1 MEDTGQSEPILD
13 AVRRA
18 LEADT
23 DVRIED
29 PAIGLTD
36 DGSLFLEGVVA
47 DISVKR
53 TAANTARRALAGR
66 RPLEDRLR
74 VRARRGGELALRD
87 EVLRNLA
94 GESMFSEF
102 TLDVHAGSDYELVHD
117 GGPEASRINVHV
129 NGSVVRLEGRVP
141 SLDHQRFAEVLAWWA
156 PTCERVDNRLEV
168 ASGQDEDDNEITDTV
183 RMVLE
188 KDPLVI
194 ASQIRPGT
202 AGHVVELWG
211 LVASDEE
218 RRVAVSDAWYV
229 PGVWS
234 VVDHIVVRLPN
245 PA

>member
-1 MEDTGQSEPILD
+1 MADTGESEPIVE
-13 AVRRA
+13 AVGRA

-23 DVRIED
+23 QVRIDD

-36 DGSLFLEGVVA
+36 DGSLFLEGTVE

-53 TAANTARRALAGR
+53 TAVNTARQALAGR

-74 VRARRGGELALRD
+74 VRARREGPLALRD

-117 GGPEASRINVHV
+117 GGPDAPHINVHV
-129 NGSVVRLEGRVP
+129 NGAVVRLEGRVP
-141 SLDHQRFAEVLAWWA
+141 SLDHQRFAEVLTWWA
-156 PTCERVDNRLEV
+156 PACERVDNRLEV
-168 ASGQDEDDNEITDTV
+168 AAGQDEDDNEITDTV

-188 KDPLVI
+188 KDPLVN
-194 ASQIRPGT
+194 ASQILPGT
-202 AGHVVELWG
+202 AGHVVELRG
-211 LVASDEE
+211 LVASEEE
-218 RRVAVSDAWYV
+218 RRLAVSDAWYV

-234 VVDHIVVRLPN
+234 VVDHIEVRPPN
-245 PA
+245 RA